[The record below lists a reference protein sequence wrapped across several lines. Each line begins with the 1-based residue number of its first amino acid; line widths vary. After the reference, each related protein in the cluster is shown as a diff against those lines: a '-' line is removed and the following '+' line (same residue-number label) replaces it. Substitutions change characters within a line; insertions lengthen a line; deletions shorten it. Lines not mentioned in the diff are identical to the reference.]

1 MVSFRKVSEE
11 VIHEGTV
18 VTMARGV
25 FEGPGGERFERDL
38 VHHPGAVVVVPLVDD
53 HTALL
58 VRQYRV
64 AAEADLLEIPAGKRD
79 VPGEPTEVTAAR
91 ELAEEVGRAAGRMD
105 LMARFY
111 NSPGF
116 CDELTWLYLARDLS
130 VVDIDPQG
138 IEEQSMTVEEVRLAD
153 VDDLIARGVL
163 VDAKTIIGLTMA
175 IRHLA

>member
-1 MVSFRKVSEE
+1 
-11 VIHEGTV
+11 
-18 VTMARGV
+18 
-25 FEGPGGERFERDL
+25 
-38 VHHPGAVVVVPLVDD
+38 
-53 HTALL
+53 
-58 VRQYRV
+58 
-64 AAEADLLEIPAGKRD
+64 
-79 VPGEPTEVTAAR
+79 
-91 ELAEEVGRAAGRMD
+91 MD

>member
-64 AAEADLLEIPAGKRD
+64 AAEA
-79 VPGEPTEVTAAR
+79 